1 MSGPIA
7 TPKFTMGHKPQ
18 AAASAEDAITRLLD
32 RLNDEIRDG
41 IRHGYFKYEITGGD
55 TTGGYTEVILY
66 AGKKHR
72 FLIPRK

>member
-1 MSGPIA
+1 MSGSIA

-18 AAASAEDAITRLLD
+18 PPAPEDAVGRLLD

-55 TTGGYTEVILY
+55 ATGGYTEVILY

-72 FLIPRK
+72 FLIPKK